1 MCMSLK
7 ADAFIAFRKI
17 AMGKRKDRILL
28 NQHSEVKTIKEI
40 ADALKNTQ
48 MVNGKPSR
56 PSTHTIYSFQGK
68 DSCSLGRS

>member
-1 MCMSLK
+1 MSLK
-7 ADAFIAFRKI
+7 DDAFIAFRKI

-48 MVNGKPSR
+48 MVNGKHSR
-56 PSTHTIYSFQGK
+56 PSTHIIYSFQGK